1 LIGIKGEFMK
11 VVDFIKELER
21 LGYTEETELSFG
33 FINGEQGEYYECE
46 VMSIDDEDRQ
56 CGEDVLIVEFEKPEE
71 YIKSEV
77 EITNIE
83 LREDLLEVV
92 NRYL

>member
-1 LIGIKGEFMK
+1 MK
-11 VVDFIKELER
+11 VVDFVRELGR
-21 LGYTEETELSFG
+21 LGYTKETELSFG

-46 VMSIDDEDRQ
+46 FMSIDDEDRQ
-56 CGEDVLIVEFEKPEE
+56 CGDDVLIVEFKKPEE

-92 NRYL
+92 NKYL

>member
-1 LIGIKGEFMK
+1 MK

-77 EITNIE
+77 EIANIE